1 MKRLTAAAV
10 LLLVLSAMS
19 ASGAEQVFGKFT
31 AGSHEVFVRVRN
43 NESMR
48 AVDYARR
55 NSHLKG
61 THVLRRFES
70 LSR

>member
-43 NESMR
+43 NESM
-48 AVDYARR
+48 
-55 NSHLKG
+55 
-61 THVLRRFES
+61 
-70 LSR
+70 SR